1 MKSFDVAVI
10 GAGPAGTSAAY
21 DLADAGLSVLILE
34 KKAMPREKPCGG
46 AISYSGQKF
55 LRFDIP
61 EDLVDAECFGARI
74 NTPES
79 SITSITNDRL
89 AILVSRKNFDSYLL
103 DMALNKGVA
112 AVYEMAK
119 EIKEDSGFYH
129 IYTNANRYLA
139 KNVIIAT
146 GIQSTLIKN
155 VRRLDNKDE
164 LGICLEA
171 EIDINENSRYKD
183 LKNIIEIH
191 FGVAGY
197 GYGWVFPHG
206 NFLSIGV
213 GGVTS
218 VFKEPNKAMYEFMSK
233 LGFKYDRKKIRG
245 HMIPKGGIK
254 RLTRK
259 GGLFLV
265 GDAAGFVEPFTGE
278 GIAYAI
284 RSGQIA
290 ANTIIKAFKNSDFS
304 EELLSNYEKICSAE
318 IGSTMGYALFFSK
331 MLHKFPNL
339 LLNKIMSNQHCVDK
353 YLEIISQKITYK
365 DYIKWIFKK
374 LPKILIG

>member
-34 KKAMPREKPCGG
+34 KRAMPREKPCGG

-304 EELLSNYEKICSAE
+304 EELLSNYEKNCSAE